1 MDSNLYGCDQK
12 IREFRKKEEDNNEK
26 GDVITVEEYLEALDL
41 SFDLMNADIFL
52 AQLFA
57 VEPIVTTMKR
67 IAISKEIMKKKGYAV
82 M

>member
-1 MDSNLYGCDQK
+1 MYGCDQK

-26 GDVITVEEYLEALDL
+26 GDVITDEEYL
-41 SFDLMNADIFL
+41 S
-52 AQLFA
+52 A

>member
-1 MDSNLYGCDQK
+1 MYGCDQK

-52 AQLFA
+52 AQLSA